1 MEDEV
6 KLYRLVDEYFTY
18 FSGEISCGNPDMP
31 DSEPGVRVLS
41 SQLFNVNPEEA
52 YVAEVAG
59 DSMIEAGIRKGDK
72 LIIDMQKEAQDG
84 DVVLALV
91 DGGLTLKYLRH
102 DSNGETWLV
111 PANARFQTR
120 RVRFDGENNRIV
132 GVMTSMVRDTPRFD
146 AILQSR
152 LDAAIQE
159 EYRYL
164 RVGDEDSKPFYKYI
178 SNEKDKRKVLDRLH
192 NLLDGQSG
200 VAVIKILR
208 AAQGVGYLMDLPSH
222 GELKREF
229 DVAIQSGFYY
239 RERDKIFPDSEL
251 ESYKESLLQ

>member
-164 RVGDEDSKPFYKYI
+164 RVGDEAENPIHKLIPSM
-178 SNEKDKRKVLDRLH
+178 KDKEMVMTRLHEVLDEKGGIELIRY
-192 NLLDGQSG
+192 
-200 VAVIKILR
+200 LR
-208 AAQGVGYLMDLPSH
+208 AAINIQYLTHMPTY
-222 GELKREF
+222 GELTDEF
-229 DVAIQSGFYY
+229 QVDITKSYFY
-239 RERDKIFPDSEL
+239 RNKDKEFTDD
-251 ESYKESLLQ
+251 LLADYIAQLC